1 MVSGAEDPAQSF
13 NPMTI
18 TVPTTVQIAAA
29 LEGAARTIAAI
40 LVAVYVAGEM
50 TGRAIHDLSDWFA
63 ALTRQ
68 PLQTLI
74 DLIPTTEPQPAL
86 FTTKDLLEFWGAEI
100 LEPEALEAEI
110 QAYDAKAKP
119 VARRKP
125 ARARKTAGAA

>member
-1 MVSGAEDPAQSF
+1 M
-13 NPMTI
+13 NI
-18 TVPTTVQIAAA
+18 TVPTTVQIAAS
-29 LEGAARTIAAI
+29 LEGAARAIAAI

-50 TGRAIHDLSDWFA
+50 TGKAVHNLSDWLAEF
-63 ALTRQ
+63 TRQ

-86 FTTKDLLEFWGAEI
+86 FTTRDLLSVLEAEI

-125 ARARKTAGAA
+125 ARAREAAVAA

>member
-74 DLIPTTEPQPAL
+74 DLIPTTEPQPAH
-86 FTTKDLLEFWGAEI
+86 DLLSVLEAEI
-100 LEPEALEAEI
+100 LEPEALELEI
-110 QAYDAKAKP
+110 REFEAKQP

-125 ARARKTAGAA
+125 AKARKAKVAA

>member
-13 NPMTI
+13 NPMF
-18 TVPTTVQIAAA
+18 TVPTSAQIAAA

-50 TGRAIHDLSDWFA
+50 TGKSVHGLSDWLAEF
-63 ALTRQ
+63 TRQ

-86 FTTKDLLEFWGAEI
+86 FTTRDLLSVLEAEI

-110 QAYDAKAKP
+110 KAYDAKAKP

-125 ARARKTAGAA
+125 AKVRKTAVAA